1 MIHGGREC
9 PAQKEKAN
17 TPQEAN
23 NVLHAW
29 ACALHALGTPL
40 PAWREKQK
48 TLLPPSLNEYGQYR
62 RVHNGA
68 SEGTPTRDL
77 EIANNK
83 AVEAEDGTCRG
94 QALTDLV
101 LNSGETNSVADELY
115 LGMIENLRAHRAE
128 EMN

>member
-1 MIHGGREC
+1 MILTGAG
-9 PAQKEKAN
+9 EKAF
-17 TPQEAN
+17 A
-23 NVLHAW
+23 A
-29 ACALHALGTPL
+29 
-40 PAWREKQK
+40 
-48 TLLPPSLNEYGQYR
+48 
-62 RVHNGA
+62 GA
-68 SEGTPTRDL
+68 DIA

-128 EMN
+128 EMNRVLTQTLKSKPTGH